1 MKYHKTLVNEALKK
15 HPYLKCLKP
24 YACYPLNWLMEKDG
38 KLYEQLHDCKDKS
51 LDEAL
56 LLVKQYSKIN
66 YCLHQFDYWP
76 SIEDFT
82 YSESIEADA
91 YGLFTC
97 LSEEALTRIR
107 EDLDKLRAYEERGD
121 ASLLV
126 GNCFC

>member
-1 MKYHKTLVNEALKK
+1 MKQHKTLVNEALKK
-15 HPYLKCLKP
+15 YPYLKCLKP
-24 YACYPLNWLMEKDG
+24 YIYYPWEWIKEKDG
-38 KLYEQLHDCKDKS
+38 VLYKELSECKDKP
-51 LDEAL
+51 LDEVL
-56 LLVKQYSKIN
+56 SLVNEYSKIN

-76 SIEDFT
+76 SIEGFT

-91 YGLFTC
+91 YGFFTC

-107 EDLDKLRAYEERGD
+107 EDLNKIRAYEERGD

>member
-15 HPYLKCLKP
+15 NPYLKCLQP

-51 LDEAL
+51 LDEVL

-66 YCLHQFDYWP
+66 YCLHQFNYWP

-97 LSEEALTRIR
+97 LCEEALVRIR
-107 EDLDKLRAYEERGD
+107 EDLNKLRAYEERGD